1 MKKRKLIYFSGIVIM
16 LLLAIY
22 LNGGLTKVEYP
33 DDFNFTYT
41 FGANGKES
49 IDTYKNILTYDSIDG
64 LLELEFKLSKEEKNR
79 IYLKMV
85 VNAFMSSPNSFPIVS
100 IWTIDPI
107 GRSTLKSEFS
117 GSENHVS
124 WSTYNIDL
132 TNLEDPT
139 RGNRDLTAVQE
150 IGALIEQI
158 ILEKT
163 KSMNLPEKNLY
174 L

>member
-1 MKKRKLIYFSGIVIM
+1 MKKRKLIYFTGIVIM
-16 LLLAIY
+16 LLIAIY
-22 LNGGLTKVEYP
+22 LNGGITKAEYP

-49 IDTYKNILTYDSIDG
+49 IDTYKNILTYDSVDG
-64 LLELEFKLSKEEKNR
+64 LLEFEFKLSKEEKNR

-85 VNAFMSSPNSFPIVS
+85 ENAFMSSPNSFPIVS

-107 GRSTLKSEFS
+107 GRSTLNSEFY

-150 IGALIEQI
+150 IGTLIEQI
-158 ILEKT
+158 IFEKT